1 MKRHDFQ
8 ILGPLEVRC
17 GDDPLE
23 LGGPRQRT
31 LLAFLLLNGNRVV
44 SSEQIVDAVW
54 GEDPPASARNA
65 LQVGVHGIRK
75 AVGAERVV
83 TQGAAYR
90 LALEPDEL
98 DLERFLALGERARRE
113 HVEDAAATLREALA
127 LHRGTV
133 LADLEE
139 LPFVAAERRRVEEL
153 RLEALERRIDAD
165 LALAREDALVGELRA
180 LVAGHPYRERLH
192 GQLMLALY
200 RSGRQADALEQYR
213 IARSTF
219 GDELGL
225 DPSREL
231 DELQA
236 AMLRQDESLA
246 PPVAERPPSSLPEPP
261 RPLVGRELEL
271 AAVVALAR
279 APDTRLVTLTGP
291 GGTGKTRLALEA
303 ARELD
308 RAFAGG
314 AHFVDLAPL
323 HDPGLVG
330 STAARALGVRD
341 AEGEALFERV
351 AAALGERETL
361 LVLDNFEHV
370 LDAATLVAALLA
382 RVAPLRVL
390 ATSRE
395 PLRLRAEHEYRVPA
409 LVLPARRHAG
419 DLEKLAG
426 NEAVALFV
434 ARARSARPGFELTPD
449 NADTVVE
456 ICHALDGLPLALELA
471 AARLRLLS
479 PSTLRDRLED
489 RLGVLTEGDR
499 DLPDRQR
506 TLRAAIDW
514 SYELLA
520 APEGTL
526 LARLSVFAGGWTLE
540 AAEVVCAADLAA
552 LGSLVEKSLVQATDS
567 ATGEPRFSMLE
578 TVRQYAFERLLASG
592 EAESTRHRH
601 AAYFAVLA
609 ERLEPDL
616 HTAGALDE
624 AEREHDN
631 VRAALEESEASGDAA
646 TALRVCAL
654 ARFWYVRGYLGEG
667 RGWLDR
673 ALAQPGGPMARRATA
688 LYWSATLAWSSGDHE
703 FAIAPALEALE
714 LARATGDQVA
724 ELRALMALGLTHLG
738 VGDLAASRDFH
749 AESVALAR
757 TLGRDRDIA
766 VSLANLADIESTL
779 GNHEEAEA
787 LARESLDISRRQ
799 GDEEATGI
807 ALLVIA
813 SSRLER
819 NHDEDAIPMIVESL
833 RCFRNVDFKDFL
845 ASSLVAL
852 ARARVADDPAH
863 AVRLLGAAETIR
875 APLGPA
881 QFPWEEA
888 WFERTLERAE
898 TLFGAER
905 ARAELEAGA
914 SSPEETIERAL
925 AEPR

>member
-1 MKRHDFQ
+1 LKPHEFR
-8 ILGPLEVRC
+8 ILGPLEVRSDE
-17 GDDPLE
+17 GVLE
-23 LGGPRQRT
+23 VSGRRQRA
-31 LLAFLLLNGNRVV
+31 LLGFLLVNGNSVV
-44 SSEQIVDAVW
+44 SRERIVEAVW
-54 GEDPPASARNA
+54 GEHPPASARNA
-65 LQVGVHGIRK
+65 LQVGVHGLRK
-75 AVGAERVV
+75 ALGAERVV
-83 TQGAAYR
+83 TQGTGYR

-98 DLERFLALGERARRE
+98 DLARFLTLTERARQERQ
-113 HVEDAAATLREALA
+113 EDAAATLRQALE
-127 LHRGTV
+127 LHRGPV
-133 LADLEE
+133 LADLDE
-139 LPFVAAERRRVEEL
+139 LPFVAAERRHVEEL
-153 RLEALERRIDAD
+153 RLEALERRIDAE
-165 LALAREDALVGELRA
+165 LALGRQDELVGELHA
-180 LVAGHPYRERLH
+180 LVAAHPYREQLR

-213 IARSTF
+213 LARSTL

-246 PPVAERPPSSLPEPP
+246 PPGAVRSGSGLPEPP

-271 AAVVALAR
+271 AAVVALAQ
-279 APDTRLVTLTGP
+279 APDARLVTLTGP

-308 RAFAGG
+308 RTFAGG

-341 AEGEALFERV
+341 AEGEVLFERV
-351 AAALGERETL
+351 AAALGERQTL

-370 LDAATLVAALLA
+370 LDAAPLVAGLLS
-382 RVAPLRVL
+382 RVTPLRVL

-395 PLRLRAEHEYRVPA
+395 PLRVRAEHEYRVPA
-409 LVLPARRHAG
+409 LALPARAHGG
-419 DLEKLAG
+419 DLERLAG

-434 ARARSARPGFELTPD
+434 VRARSARPGFELTPD

-479 PSTLRDRLED
+479 SSALRDRLED
-489 RLGVLTEGDR
+489 RLGILAEGNR
-499 DLPDRQR
+499 DLPPRQR

-520 APEGTL
+520 PPEGTL
-526 LARLSVFAGGWTLE
+526 LARLSVFAGGWTLG
-540 AAEVVCAADLAA
+540 AAEAVCAADLAA

-567 ATGEPRFSMLE
+567 SPGEPRFSMLE
-578 TVRQYAFERLLASG
+578 TLRQYAFERLLASG
-592 EAESTRHRH
+592 EAELTRRRH
-601 AAYFAVLA
+601 AAYFADLA

-616 HTAGALDE
+616 HTARALDE

-631 VRAALEESEASGDAA
+631 IRAALEGSVASGDTR
-646 TALRVCAL
+646 TALRICAL

-667 RGWLDR
+667 RAWLDR
-673 ALAQPGGPMARRATA
+673 ALEQEGGPADRRAIA
-688 LYWSATLAWSSGDHE
+688 LYWSGTLAWSSGDHE
-703 FAIAPALEALE
+703 SAIAPALESLAL
-714 LARATGDQVA
+714 AQATGDEVA

-738 VGDLAASRDFH
+738 VGDLVASRDFH
-749 AESVALAR
+749 AKSLALAR
-757 TLGRDRDIA
+757 ALERDRDIA
-766 VSLANLADIESTL
+766 LSLANLADIESTL

-787 LARESLDISRRQ
+787 LARESLDISRRK
-799 GDEEATGI
+799 GDEEAIGI

-813 SSRLER
+813 SSLLER
-819 NHDEDAIPMIVESL
+819 DRDEDAVPMIVESV
-833 RCFRNVDFKDFL
+833 RCFRSVDFKDFL
-845 ASSLVAL
+845 ASGLVAL
-852 ARARVADDPAH
+852 ARARLPDHPAH
-863 AVRLLGAAETIR
+863 AVRLLGAAGVLR

-881 QFPWEEA
+881 QFPWEKT
-888 WFERTLERAE
+888 WSERTLKRAE
-898 TLFGAER
+898 TLLGVDR
-905 ARAELEAGA
+905 ARTELEAGA
-914 SSPEETIERAL
+914 STPEETIESAL
-925 AEPR
+925 AEWR

>member
-1 MKRHDFQ
+1 MKRLEFR
-8 ILGPLEVRC
+8 ILGPLEVRS
-17 GDDPLE
+17 GEGVLE
-23 LGGPRQRT
+23 LSGRRQRA
-31 LLAFLLLNGNRVV
+31 LLGFLLVNGNSVV
-44 SSEQIVDAVW
+44 SRERIVEAVW
-54 GEDPPASARNA
+54 GEHPPASARNA
-65 LQVGVHGIRK
+65 LQVGVHGLRK
-75 AVGAERVV
+75 ALGAERVV
-83 TQGAAYR
+83 TQGTGYR

-98 DLERFLALGERARRE
+98 DLERFLALTERARQE
-113 HVEDAAATLREALA
+113 HQEDAASTLRQALE
-127 LHRGTV
+127 LHRGPV
-133 LADLEE
+133 LADLDE
-139 LPFVAAERRRVEEL
+139 LPFVAAERRHVEEL

-165 LALAREDALVGELRA
+165 LALDRQDALVGELHA
-180 LVAGHPYRERLH
+180 LVAAHPYRERLR

-213 IARSTF
+213 LARSTL

-246 PPVAERPPSSLPEPP
+246 PPGAGRSGSGLPEPP

-279 APDTRLVTLTGP
+279 APDARLVTLTGP

-303 ARELD
+303 AHELD

-341 AEGEALFERV
+341 AEGEVLFERV
-351 AAALGERETL
+351 AAAIGERETL

-370 LDAATLVAALLA
+370 LDAAPLVAGLLS
-382 RVAPLRVL
+382 RVTPLRVL

-395 PLRLRAEHEYRVPA
+395 PLRVRAEHEYRVPA
-409 LVLPARRHAG
+409 LALPARAHGG
-419 DLEKLAG
+419 DLERLAG

-434 ARARSARPGFELTPD
+434 VRAQSARPGFELTPD
-449 NADTVVE
+449 TADTVVE

-479 PSTLRDRLED
+479 PSALRDRLED
-489 RLGVLTEGDR
+489 RLGVLAEGNR
-499 DLPDRQR
+499 DLPPRQR

-514 SYELLA
+514 SYELLSP
-520 APEGTL
+520 PEGAL

-540 AAEVVCAADLAA
+540 AAETVCAADLAA

-567 ATGEPRFSMLE
+567 SSGEPRFSMLE
-578 TVRQYAFERLLASG
+578 TLRQYAFERLLASG
-592 EAESTRHRH
+592 EAEPTRRRH
-601 AAYFAVLA
+601 AAYFADLA

-616 HTAGALDE
+616 HTARALDE

-631 VRAALEESEASGDAA
+631 IRAALEESVASGDTG
-646 TALRVCAL
+646 TALRICAL

-667 RGWLDR
+667 RAWLDQ
-673 ALAQPGGPMARRATA
+673 ALAQEGGPADRRAIA
-688 LYWSATLAWSSGDHE
+688 LYWSGTLAWSSGDHE
-703 FAIAPALEALE
+703 SAIAPALESLA
-714 LARATGDQVA
+714 LARATGDEVA

-749 AESVALAR
+749 VRSLALAR
-757 TLGRDRDIA
+757 TLERDRDIA
-766 VSLANLADIESTL
+766 LSLANLADIESTL
-779 GNHEEAEA
+779 GNHEEAEG

-813 SSRLER
+813 SSLLER
-819 NHDEDAIPMIVESL
+819 DRDEDAVPMIVESL

-845 ASSLVAL
+845 ASGLVAL
-852 ARARVADDPAH
+852 ARARVPDDPAH
-863 AVRLLGAAETIR
+863 AVRLLGAAGVLR

-881 QFPWEEA
+881 QFPWEKT
-888 WFERTLERAE
+888 WSERTLERAE
-898 TLFGAER
+898 TLLGADR
-905 ARAELEAGA
+905 ARTELEAGA
-914 SSPEETIERAL
+914 STPEETIESAL
-925 AEPR
+925 AESR

>member
-1 MKRHDFQ
+1 MKRHEFR
-8 ILGPLEVRC
+8 ILGPLEVRS
-17 GDDPLE
+17 GEGVLE
-23 LGGPRQRT
+23 LGGQRQRT
-31 LLAFLLLNGNRVV
+31 LLAFLLLNGNSVV
-44 SSEQIVDAVW
+44 SNERIVDAVW
-54 GEDPPASARNA
+54 GEDPPATARNA

-75 AVGAERVV
+75 ALGAERVV
-83 TQGAAYR
+83 TQGTGYR
-90 LALEPDEL
+90 LALDADEL
-98 DLERFLALGERARRE
+98 DLERFLALAERARQERL
-113 HVEDAAATLREALA
+113 EDAGATLREALA
-127 LHRGTV
+127 LHRGPV
-133 LADLEE
+133 LADLDE

-165 LALAREDALVGELRA
+165 LDLRRHEELVGELHA
-180 LVAGHPYRERLH
+180 LVAAHPYRERVR

-213 IARSTF
+213 LARATF
-219 GDELGL
+219 GEELGL

-236 AMLRQDESLA
+236 AMLRQDENLA
-246 PPVAERPPSSLPEPP
+246 PPVAGRSSAGLPEPP

-279 APDTRLVTLTGP
+279 APDARLVTLTGP

-330 STAARALGVRD
+330 ATAARALGVRD

-351 AAALGERETL
+351 AAAVGGRETL

-370 LDAATLVAALLA
+370 LEAAPLLA
-382 RVAPLRVL
+382 ELLSRVAPLRVL

-395 PLRLRAEHEYRVPA
+395 PLRVRAEHEYRVPA
-409 LVLPARRHAG
+409 LALPARGHDG
-419 DLEKLAG
+419 DLERLAA

-449 NADTVVE
+449 NAATVVE

-479 PSTLRDRLED
+479 PSALRDRLED

-499 DLPDRQR
+499 DLPHRQQ

-520 APEGTL
+520 PPEGTL

-540 AAEVVCAADLAA
+540 AAEAVCDADLAA

-567 ATGEPRFSMLE
+567 PGGEPRFSMLE

-592 EAESTRHRH
+592 EAEPTRRRH
-601 AAYFAVLA
+601 AAHFADLA

-616 HTAGALDE
+616 HTARALDE
-624 AEREHDN
+624 TEREHDN
-631 VRAALEESEASGDAA
+631 VRAALEESVANGDAS
-646 TALRVCAL
+646 TALRICGL

-667 RGWLDR
+667 RGWLDQ
-673 ALAQPGGPMARRATA
+673 ALAQTGGPTARRATA

-703 FAIAPALEALE
+703 SAIAPALEALE
-714 LARATGDQVA
+714 LARATGDEVA

-749 AESVALAR
+749 AESLALAR
-757 TLGRDRDIA
+757 ALERDRDIA
-766 VSLANLADIESTL
+766 LSLANLADIESTL

-787 LARESLDISRRQ
+787 LARESLDISRRH
-799 GDEEATGI
+799 GDEEATGV

-813 SSRLER
+813 SSLLER
-819 NHDEDAIPMIVESL
+819 SRDEDAMPLIVESL

-845 ASSLVAL
+845 ASGLVAL
-852 ARARVADDPAH
+852 ARARVPDDPAH
-863 AVRLLGAAETIR
+863 AVRLLGAADALR

-888 WFERTLERAE
+888 WSARTLERAE
-898 TLFGAER
+898 TLLGADR
-905 ARAELEAGA
+905 ARSEFEAGA
-914 SSPEETIERAL
+914 STPEEAIESAL